1 MENNIN
7 KIITLDG
14 KDKYM
19 VADQGNY
26 NGKAYYMLIKL
37 DENDNL
43 TGTVDIVENN
53 DGKVESIVDSKL
65 LQALIKYFNDRV
77 SK

>member
-26 NGKAYYMLIKL
+26 NSKAYYMLIKL

-43 TGTVDIVENN
+43 TGDVDIVENDN
-53 DGKVESIVDSKL
+53 GKIESVTDSKL
-65 LQALIKYFNDRV
+65 LQALIQYFNDRV
-77 SK
+77 GK